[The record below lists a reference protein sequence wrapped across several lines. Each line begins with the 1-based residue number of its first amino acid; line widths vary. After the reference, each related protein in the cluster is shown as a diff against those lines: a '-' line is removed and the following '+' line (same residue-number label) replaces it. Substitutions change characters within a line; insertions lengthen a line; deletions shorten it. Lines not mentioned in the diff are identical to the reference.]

1 MFTTLR
7 EPFPRPAAAEPS
19 AGPPE
24 ADQVHALDSTRKLL
38 LSGTAA
44 SPNAVAPAPR
54 GTETIL
60 LVEDERAV
68 RALVL
73 RGLIRHGYAV
83 LEASNGREALAVFE
97 RHRGPIHLLLTDVVM
112 PEMGGRELAER
123 LRAATPA
130 LRVLFVSGYME
141 DEAFREGVFE
151 NRVHFLPKPLSQAA
165 LGRKIREVL
174 DTPPAG

>member
-1 MFTTLR
+1 MQR
-7 EPFPRPAAAEPS
+7 EPHPDPAAAEPS
-19 AGPPE
+19 AGRPQTDGDPSRS
-24 ADQVHALDSTRKLL
+24 STRKFL
-38 LSGTAA
+38 LSGTAEGPKA
-44 SPNAVAPAPR
+44 AEPAPR
-54 GTETIL
+54 ATETIL

-73 RGLIRHGYAV
+73 RGLLRHGYAV
-83 LEASNGREALAVFE
+83 LEASNGREALAVFA

-123 LRAATPA
+123 LITAAPD

-151 NRVHFLPKPLSQAA
+151 NRIHFLPKPLSPGTLA
-165 LGRKIREVL
+165 RKVREVL
-174 DTPPAG
+174 DAPPPAP